1 MPCPQRLRTIRG
13 MDFKNIDLQLLVH
26 FDALISESHVTRAAD
41 KLDMS
46 QPQMSAVLARLR
58 QLFDDPLLVRTPT
71 GMQPTP
77 RALELLSDV
86 RQALSHLNA
95 AFSGRAGFAPVQ
107 SSRTFHLAGADSLAK
122 LFLPGLLRVFTR
134 DAPGLKLTLR
144 PAVPNRIRDWLE
156 TGEVDVVFGYWTRLA
171 DGLHAST
178 LFRQQLCVVAS
189 DPHPRIKGPL
199 SLADYVASQH
209 IFFGAEQ
216 ATASTLECSIDLAL
230 TRLGVRRDVAVRL
243 PSLLLTPELVANSPL
258 VATVPVRLA
267 RKFAQVLPLQVLD
280 LPFDVPRPD
289 ISMVWHERSHKDAGH
304 HWLRQQLRTI
314 CEGLDA
320 SAPGPESSAT
330 PGDRLD
336 HGQLH

>member
-1 MPCPQRLRTIRG
+1 MARAQRLRTILC

-26 FDALISESHVTRAAD
+26 FNALISESHVTRAAD
-41 KLDMS
+41 KLNMS

-58 QLFDDPLLVRTPT
+58 QLFDDPLLIRTPT

-77 RALELLSDV
+77 RALELLSEV
-86 RQALSHLNA
+86 RQAMSHLNA
-95 AFSGRAGFAPVQ
+95 AFSGRAGFSPLDSV
-107 SSRTFHLAGADSLAK
+107 RTFHLAGADSLAK
-122 LFLPGLLRVFTR
+122 LFLPGLLQVFTHQ
-134 DAPGLKLTLR
+134 APGLKLTLR

-156 TGEVDVVFGYWTRLA
+156 AGEVDLVFGYWTRLA

-189 DPHPRIKGPL
+189 DPHPRIKGTL
-199 SLADYVASQH
+199 SLADYVAAQH

-230 TRLGVRRDVAVRL
+230 TRVGVRRDVAVRL

-258 VATVPVRLA
+258 VATIPVRLA
-267 RKFAQVLPLQVLD
+267 RKFARVLPLQVLD
-280 LPFDVPRPD
+280 LPFEVPRPD

-304 HWLRQQLRTI
+304 QWLRQQLRTI
-314 CEGLDA
+314 CEGLDGFP
-320 SAPGPESSAT
+320 PGRDSS
-330 PGDRLD
+330 PGQGGRVD
-336 HGQLH
+336 HSQIL